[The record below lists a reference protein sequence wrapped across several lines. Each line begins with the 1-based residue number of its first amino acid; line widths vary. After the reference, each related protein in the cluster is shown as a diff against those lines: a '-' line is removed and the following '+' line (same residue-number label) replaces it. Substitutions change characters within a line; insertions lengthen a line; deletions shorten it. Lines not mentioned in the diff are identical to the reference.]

1 MKEIPV
7 GTKGKKVIK
16 VEESMTAA
24 AMCSGALE
32 VFGTPSLC
40 AWIEFTCFSSIEEY
54 LEEGEGTVGTR
65 IELSHLAATPVG
77 MNITIESEVIET
89 EGRKIVFKATA
100 YDDKE
105 KIGEARHE
113 RFMIYNEKFMA
124 KAAAKLQ

>member
-7 GTKGKKVIK
+7 GTKGKKVFK

-24 AMCSGALE
+24 AMCSGALA

-40 AWIEFTCFSSIEEY
+40 AWIEFTCFTSIEEF

-100 YDDKE
+100 YDEKE

-113 RFMIYNEKFMA
+113 RFMIYNDKFMA
-124 KAAAKLQ
+124 KASAKL